1 MPRKTLDQRKINRV
15 APLVK
20 KLIGTEDPDDLMLQL
35 LSVLKETQDPPKV
48 GKYYVFVH
56 NAKTSNT
63 RYDQNPFVA
72 VTDVFSWGFRGIN
85 FHWGETRQYTWDEI
99 PGKIYEVYP
108 TEVKDLQ
115 ELPFANIRLN
125 S

>member
-48 GKYYVFVH
+48 GKYYVFVY

-72 VTDVFSWGFRGIN
+72 VTAVYDWGGSRLK
-85 FHWGETRQYTWDEI
+85 
-99 PGKIYEVYP
+99 KIH
-108 TEVKDLQ
+108 L
-115 ELPFANIRLN
+115 
-125 S
+125 